1 MRVDTILPRIARAVS
16 RSHPQEMSTISPNL
30 TFFSSTWAIH
40 WQLFHASAADVL
52 IFIAVAFVSASPM
65 MISCDPQ
72 QYRATLP
79 QTTFFL

>member
-16 RSHPQEMSTISPNL
+16 RSHFPEIISPNL
-30 TFFSSTWAIH
+30 TFSSSTWAIH
-40 WQLFHASAADVL
+40 WQLFHAFAADIL
-52 IFIAVAFVSASPM
+52 ILIDVAVVSASPM
-65 MISCDPQ
+65 MISCNLQ